1 MSTNPYTAP
10 KSDLTEPSQDTQANP
25 LLWNPNAAANWC
37 LLLSVAFGAFLHMK
51 NWEALGELE
60 KARSSRAW
68 FIFSIVWLLCSCLLD
83 IVLPEVKALDAISR
97 VGFLVMLI
105 VWYVS
110 SAKPQ
115 IRYVQARFGKD
126 YRRRPW
132 GKPFLFVLASFVGLI
147 VISGVAAF
155 IHAVITGAT

>member
-10 KSDLTEPSQDTQANP
+10 KSDFTESSQDALANP

-51 NWEALGELE
+51 NWEALGEPE
-60 KARSSRAW
+60 KARHSRIW
-68 FIFSIVWLLCSCLLD
+68 FIVSIGWLLTSCLLD
-83 IVLPEVKALDAISR
+83 IVLPEAKALDAISR

-126 YRRRPW
+126 YRRQPW
-132 GKPFLFVLASFVGLI
+132 GKPFLFVLASFVGLN
-147 VISGVAAF
+147 VFLGAAAY
-155 IHAVITGAT
+155 IHAVMTGAG